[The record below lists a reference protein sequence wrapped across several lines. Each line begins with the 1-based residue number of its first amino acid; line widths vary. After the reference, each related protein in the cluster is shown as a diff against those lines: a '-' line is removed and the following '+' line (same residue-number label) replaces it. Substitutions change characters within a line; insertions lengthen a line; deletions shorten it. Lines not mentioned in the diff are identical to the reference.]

1 MGSPLPPLLI
11 ASLCLTTNLVSAR
24 LVVALM
30 DTLSIPL
37 TRTALSPLP
46 PLLIASL
53 CLTTNLVSARLVVAP
68 QDTLSIPLTRTALSP
83 PLQTVRLCLTTNL
96 VSAPPA
102 RLDSCSRRTRP
113 SATPSQL
120 DAPLLTVML
129 PSSARCVIPLP
140 LTMPLTSR
148 ELPLSTTELLTTG
161 SRYAPRLLPQVVA
174 MPEAPAR
181 LLPSVS

>member
-46 PLLIASL
+46 PLL
-53 CLTTNLVSARLVVAP
+53 
-68 QDTLSIPLTRTALSP
+68 TA
-83 PLQTVRLCLTTNL
+83 TLCLTTNL

-129 PSSARCVIPLP
+129 PSSARCAIPLP

-174 MPEAPAR
+174 MPEAPAQ
-181 LLPSVS
+181 LLPS